1 MAADDARVLFRWGE
15 ANHPFTLRTAFEGV
29 FITGANGSGKTS
41 GSGYAI
47 ARAYLQAG
55 FGGLVLTVKPGDVSD
70 WVQYARQASREKDLI
85 IVRPDQADIRRHCFN
100 FLEYELSRPGRGSG
114 ITENIVAVLVN
125 VLSPGIGARVSS
137 SDRFWD
143 DTLRELLRNVV
154 ATASLAGERLTL
166 RLLVDILLS
175 APHSAE
181 EARSASFLQDSLC
194 ARLLRQAFQ
203 RQDLSPS
210 TREDLSHTVSY
221 WDSKFPRLAEK
232 TRSIIEQSLSSMID
246 GLLRAP
252 LRELLCEESTF
263 FPEDSE
269 RGALLVLDMPTKEF
283 GEAGRLAQLVVKTV
297 WMAAIERRD
306 LSKNSRP
313 VFLFQDEAQTL
324 LTPED
329 KSFSQT
335 ARDRRAAIVSLTQN
349 LSGFYSAMAAA
360 DPRSAV
366 DAYVG
371 CLNTKV
377 FHFNE
382 DPATCEFAERLFGL
396 EERYRAGT
404 SLSIEG
410 RNTYEQQDRA
420 SVRRNVDFRRE
431 MRPRVPAS
439 SLRALRRGGAE
450 NSRAVDAII
459 SVAGTLVRH
468 TFHQESGAP

>member
-1 MAADDARVLFRWGE
+1 MAADDATVLFRWGE
-15 ANHPFTLRTAFEGV
+15 ANHPFTLRTACEGV

-55 FGGLVLTVKPGDVSD
+55 FGGLVLTVKPGDVFD
-70 WVQYARQASREKDLI
+70 WVQYARRAGREKDLV
-85 IVRPDQADIRRHCFN
+85 IVRPDQADSGRHCFN
-100 FLEYELSRPGRGSG
+100 FLEYELSRPGRGGG

-125 VLSPGIGARVSS
+125 VLSPGIGARISS

-166 RLLVDILLS
+166 RLLVDILLT
-175 APHSAE
+175 APHSTD
-181 EARSASFLQDSLC
+181 EARSSSFLEKSLC

-210 TREDLSHTVSY
+210 AREDLSHTVSY
-221 WDSKFPRLAEK
+221 WDAKFPRLAEK

-252 LRELLCEESTF
+252 LRELLCEKSTF

-269 RGALLVLDMPTKEF
+269 QGSILVLDMPTKQF
-283 GEAGRLAQLVVKTV
+283 GEAGRLAQLIVKTA
-297 WMAAIERRD
+297 WMAAIERRNI
-306 LSKNSRP
+306 SVSPRP
-313 VFLFQDEAQTL
+313 VFLFQDEAQTF

-329 KSFSQT
+329 KAFAQT

-349 LSGFYSAMAAA
+349 LSGFYSAMHAP
-360 DPRSAV
+360 DPRSAC

-382 DPATCEFAERLFGL
+382 DPATCEFAERLFGR
-396 EERYRAGT
+396 EDRYRGGG
-404 SLSIEG
+404 SFSIEG
-410 RNTYEQQDRA
+410 KHPNERSEQA
-420 SVRRNVDFRRE
+420 TVRRSVDFRRE
-431 MRPRVPAS
+431 ERPRVPAA
-439 SLRALRRGGAE
+439 SLRTLRRGGRE
-450 NSRAVDAII
+450 NACNVDAII
-459 SVAGTLVRH
+459 SEAGTLIRH
-468 TFHQESGAP
+468 TFLQEASTP